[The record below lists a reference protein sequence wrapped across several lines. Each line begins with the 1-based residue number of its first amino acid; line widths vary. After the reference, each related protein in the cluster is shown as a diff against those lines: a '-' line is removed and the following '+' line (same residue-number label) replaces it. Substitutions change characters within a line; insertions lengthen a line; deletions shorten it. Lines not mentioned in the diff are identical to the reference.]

1 MHCATWSAN
10 PNTFFLFPIVPY
22 HKITKR
28 RNLDDNTKTTPPAA
42 STKYTSFRSFDF
54 HLIQLIV
61 TPISITSTFR
71 MSRAIVRAKISFR
84 HLQTNVFYL
93 HKGTLFLQNL
103 SMNQSVYLH
112 WNTGLVVRGYVEYPG
127 EGRGY
132 GEDLHVVSHLGR
144 GEIMERGGWGIIF
157 GKSSI

>member
-42 STKYTSFRSFDF
+42 TTKYTSFRSFDF
-54 HLIQLIV
+54 HLIQLIA

-71 MSRAIVRAKISFR
+71 MSRAIIRAKISFDTYR
-84 HLQTNVFYL
+84 RMCSICTREPSSSKICPWTKVFIYTEIPVWSL
-93 HKGTLFLQNL
+93 EV
-103 SMNQSVYLH
+103 M
-112 WNTGLVVRGYVEYPG
+112 WNTRVK
-127 EGRGY
+127 
-132 GEDLHVVSHLGR
+132 
-144 GEIMERGGWGIIF
+144 GGDMVKI
-157 GKSSI
+157 ST